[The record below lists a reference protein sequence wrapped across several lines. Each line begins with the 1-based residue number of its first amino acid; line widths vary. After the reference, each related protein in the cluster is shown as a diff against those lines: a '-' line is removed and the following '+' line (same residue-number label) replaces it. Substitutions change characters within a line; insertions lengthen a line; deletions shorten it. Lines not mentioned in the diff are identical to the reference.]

1 MKKFFAV
8 LMLAAALILPGLAQA
23 KDAQTSMIDD
33 VVKRGVLRVGFSSFV
48 PWAMQDKN
56 GEFVGFE
63 IDVAKRLAKD
73 LGVELQLVPTKWA
86 GIIPALMAGKFDVI
100 IGSMS
105 VTPER
110 NLKANFTVPYDYA
123 TIEVMA
129 NKEKTKGMKF
139 PEDFNKPEVVVAL
152 RTGSTPVPVAKKV
165 LPNAT
170 FRLFDDEAP
179 AVQDV
184 LSGRADVMFSSAP
197 LPAFEVLRN
206 PDKLYQPSTDAF
218 YRQPVG
224 HGHPQGRSRQPECA
238 RQLDPHGRS
247 GRLAPRAPSFLV
259 QDDRLGSAASMSS
272 GGSRKAF
279 RREWSPYAEYGRQG
293 RLFPTFGRVDAVL
306 VVLLLLGACFF
317 LWRSETIAAYRWSW
331 PELADFLVRRTPG
344 GYEPGLLI
352 RGLIVTLRLGV
363 WSMALALLIGGVLG
377 ALSAGKRG
385 VAALPIQLFVNSV
398 RNIPPLVL
406 LFLLYFFAG
415 NLLPVSDMEQALR
428 SMPPFVRDAV
438 AWGFAPEGQLDR
450 MVAAV
455 LTLGVYEGAYVTE
468 IVRGGIEGVPHGQ
481 WEASAALGFSRSQQL
496 RLVIFP
502 QAVRAILPPLVGQ
515 VITTFKDSAL
525 ASLISLPDLT
535 FQALEVMAISRMTFE
550 VWISAGA
557 IYLLLGVLCAR
568 YGRWLETRETW
579 KA

>member
-179 AVQDV
+179 AVQD
-184 LSGRADVMFSSAP
+184 L
-197 LPAFEVLRN
+197 
-206 PDKLYQPSTDAF
+206 
-218 YRQPVG
+218 
-224 HGHPQGRSRQPECA
+224 
-238 RQLDPHGRS
+238 
-247 GRLAPRAPSFLV
+247 
-259 QDDRLGSAASMSS
+259 
-272 GGSRKAF
+272 
-279 RREWSPYAEYGRQG
+279 
-293 RLFPTFGRVDAVL
+293 
-306 VVLLLLGACFF
+306 
-317 LWRSETIAAYRWSW
+317 
-331 PELADFLVRRTPG
+331 
-344 GYEPGLLI
+344 
-352 RGLIVTLRLGV
+352 
-363 WSMALALLIGGVLG
+363 
-377 ALSAGKRG
+377 
-385 VAALPIQLFVNSV
+385 
-398 RNIPPLVL
+398 
-406 LFLLYFFAG
+406 
-415 NLLPVSDMEQALR
+415 
-428 SMPPFVRDAV
+428 
-438 AWGFAPEGQLDR
+438 
-450 MVAAV
+450 
-455 LTLGVYEGAYVTE
+455 
-468 IVRGGIEGVPHGQ
+468 
-481 WEASAALGFSRSQQL
+481 
-496 RLVIFP
+496 
-502 QAVRAILPPLVGQ
+502 
-515 VITTFKDSAL
+515 
-525 ASLISLPDLT
+525 SLIH
-535 FQALEVMAISRMTFE
+535 I
-550 VWISAGA
+550 
-557 IYLLLGVLCAR
+557 
-568 YGRWLETRETW
+568 
-579 KA
+579 

>member
-33 VVKRGVLRVGFSSFV
+33 VVKRGVLRVGFV

-224 HGHPQGRSRQPECA
+224 MVIRKGDPDSLNVLDNWIRTVEAEGWLPE
-238 RQLDPHGRS
+238 
-247 GRLAPRAPSFLV
+247 
-259 QDDRLGSAASMSS
+259 
-272 GGSRKAF
+272 
-279 RREWSPYAEYGRQG
+279 RRHFW
-293 RLFPTFGRVDAVL
+293 FKTTD
-306 VVLLLLGACFF
+306 
-317 LWRSETIAAYRWSW
+317 
-331 PELADFLVRRTPG
+331 
-344 GYEPGLLI
+344 
-352 RGLIVTLRLGV
+352 
-363 WSMALALLIGGVLG
+363 
-377 ALSAGKRG
+377 
-385 VAALPIQLFVNSV
+385 
-398 RNIPPLVL
+398 
-406 LFLLYFFAG
+406 
-415 NLLPVSDMEQALR
+415 
-428 SMPPFVRDAV
+428 
-438 AWGFAPEGQLDR
+438 
-450 MVAAV
+450 
-455 LTLGVYEGAYVTE
+455 
-468 IVRGGIEGVPHGQ
+468 
-481 WEASAALGFSRSQQL
+481 WEAQL
-496 RLVIFP
+496 R
-502 QAVRAILPPLVGQ
+502 
-515 VITTFKDSAL
+515 
-525 ASLISLPDLT
+525 
-535 FQALEVMAISRMTFE
+535 
-550 VWISAGA
+550 
-557 IYLLLGVLCAR
+557 
-568 YGRWLETRETW
+568 
-579 KA
+579 

>member
-1 MKKFFAV
+1 MTEPKKKLIGDVMKKIFAV
-8 LMLAAALILPGLAQA
+8 LMLMAALILPGLAQA
-23 KDAQTSMIDD
+23 KGAQTPMIDD

-86 GIIPALMAGKFDVI
+86 GIIPALMARKFDVI

-165 LPNAT
+165 LPKAT

-206 PDKLYQPSTDAF
+206 PGKLYQPSTDAF

-224 HGHPQGRSRQPECA
+224 MAIRKGDPDSLNV
-238 RQLDPHGRS
+238 LDNWIRTVEAEGWLS
-247 GRLAPRAPSFLV
+247 E
-259 QDDRLGSAASMSS
+259 
-272 GGSRKAF
+272 
-279 RREWSPYAEYGRQG
+279 RRHFW
-293 RLFPTFGRVDAVL
+293 FKTTD
-306 VVLLLLGACFF
+306 
-317 LWRSETIAAYRWSW
+317 
-331 PELADFLVRRTPG
+331 
-344 GYEPGLLI
+344 
-352 RGLIVTLRLGV
+352 
-363 WSMALALLIGGVLG
+363 
-377 ALSAGKRG
+377 
-385 VAALPIQLFVNSV
+385 
-398 RNIPPLVL
+398 
-406 LFLLYFFAG
+406 
-415 NLLPVSDMEQALR
+415 
-428 SMPPFVRDAV
+428 
-438 AWGFAPEGQLDR
+438 
-450 MVAAV
+450 
-455 LTLGVYEGAYVTE
+455 
-468 IVRGGIEGVPHGQ
+468 
-481 WEASAALGFSRSQQL
+481 WEA
-496 RLVIFP
+496 
-502 QAVRAILPPLVGQ
+502 Q
-515 VITTFKDSAL
+515 V
-525 ASLISLPDLT
+525 
-535 FQALEVMAISRMTFE
+535 Q
-550 VWISAGA
+550 
-557 IYLLLGVLCAR
+557 
-568 YGRWLETRETW
+568 
-579 KA
+579 